1 MMVTVPKWLQM
12 FYPSLEWEVKNGGNN
27 VYLTFDDGPHPEI
40 TPKVLD
46 ILDEYNAKATFFC
59 VADNVR
65 KHPEVY
71 RQIMDRGHKT
81 GNHSY
86 HHLNGWK
93 TRNEIYFDDVE
104 QAAKLI
110 ESNLFRPPYGKIAPH
125 QIRVLKKQHR
135 IIMWSVL
142 TYDFRESLS
151 PQACLQNALSGLT
164 PGSIIVFHDSKKSE
178 RNMLYALPAF
188 LKQCE
193 EKALKSKSL

>member
-12 FYPSLEWEVKNGGNN
+12 FYPSLEWEVKDGGNN

-40 TPKVLD
+40 TSKVLD

-65 KHPEVY
+65 KYPEVY
-71 RQIMDRGHKT
+71 QQIIERGHKT

-93 TRNEIYFDDVE
+93 TKNKIYFDDVE
-104 QAAKLI
+104 QAAGLI
-110 ESNLFRPPYGKIAPH
+110 ESNLFRPPYGKITRH
-125 QIRVLKKQHR
+125 QIKTLKNRYR

-142 TYDFRESLS
+142 TYDFRKSITPET
-151 PQACLQNALSGLT
+151 CLQHALSGLN
-164 PGSIIVFHDSKKSE
+164 PGSIIVFHDSEKSAK
-178 RNMLYALPAF
+178 NLFFALPEF
-188 LKQCE
+188 LKQCK
-193 EKALKSKSL
+193 EKNLKVSSL